1 MALFCL
7 RSWGTLSQRKW
18 FFNGFL
24 GQTYK
29 VDDDKGVCTITLR
42 SLLVCCYCSIG
53 FLMVF
58 VVSGMKMISGG
69 HPKHDSQG
77 TLTWLCIHLHHHHL
91 FISARENHRKTISFG
106 LAYPKNVNKTTPKTS
121 VAKKWLTDNKA
132 WWKNRLLHYSFPP
145 ANDVFLLSGMNAV
158 FMYITGYYSE
168 LPTER
173 AGHDKQVSRFNKIP

>member
-1 MALFCL
+1 MSVRETLFPNGIHNFGSLWLLQHWVPDGVCGIRHENDL
-7 RSWGTLSQRKW
+7 WRATETQFQGTLTWLCIHLHHHHLFISVRENNFQTE
-18 FFNGFL
+18 FTILVHCGF
-24 GQTYK
+24 
-29 VDDDKGVCTITLR
+29 
-42 SLLVCCYCSIG
+42 CSIG

-121 VAKKWLTDNKA
+121 VAKK
-132 WWKNRLLHYSFPP
+132 
-145 ANDVFLLSGMNAV
+145 
-158 FMYITGYYSE
+158 
-168 LPTER
+168 
-173 AGHDKQVSRFNKIP
+173 

>member
-1 MALFCL
+1 METTILVHC
-7 RSWGTLSQRKW
+7 
-18 FFNGFL
+18 GF
-24 GQTYK
+24 
-29 VDDDKGVCTITLR
+29 
-42 SLLVCCYCSIG
+42 CSIG

-77 TLTWLCIHLHHHHL
+77 TLMWLCIHLHHHHL

-132 WWKNRLLHYSFPP
+132 KVIIMVSIKLDGQNRLLHYSFPP
-145 ANDVFLLSGMNAV
+145 TNDVFLLSGMNAV
-158 FMYITGYYSE
+158 FMNITGYYPK
-168 LPTER
+168 LPTKW
-173 AGHDKQVSRFNKIP
+173 AGHDKELFD

>member
-1 MALFCL
+1 MVFVV
-7 RSWGTLSQRKW
+7 SGMKMISGGHPKHDSQGTLMWLCIHLHHHHLFVSARENN
-18 FFNGFL
+18 FRTEFTILVHCGF
-24 GQTYK
+24 
-29 VDDDKGVCTITLR
+29 
-42 SLLVCCYCSIG
+42 CSIG

-132 WWKNRLLHYSFPP
+132 WWKNRLLHYSFP
-145 ANDVFLLSGMNAV
+145 ALMMFSC
-158 FMYITGYYSE
+158 
-168 LPTER
+168 
-173 AGHDKQVSRFNKIP
+173 

>member
-1 MALFCL
+1 MI
-7 RSWGTLSQRKW
+7 SGGHPKHDSQGTLTW
-18 FFNGFL
+18 FTFIIITFLSWHKRSIKRPSPKHSEMSCLCFTLTSSRENNFQTEFTILVHCGF
-24 GQTYK
+24 
-29 VDDDKGVCTITLR
+29 
-42 SLLVCCYCSIG
+42 CSIG

-132 WWKNRLLHYSFPP
+132 WWTNRLLHYSFP
-145 ANDVFLLSGMNAV
+145 ALMMFSC
-158 FMYITGYYSE
+158 
-168 LPTER
+168 
-173 AGHDKQVSRFNKIP
+173 